1 MDVGTIVRVLPPFA
15 ISFPGEYAVTEPP
28 ALEEGADPHTPG
40 LVWLDGAPG
49 AWSVE
54 HLEEEQAS

>member
-1 MDVGTIVRVLPPFA
+1 MDIGTRVRVKPPFGLTF
-15 ISFPGEYAVTEPP
+15 SGVYTVVEPP
-28 ALEEGADPHTPG
+28 ALEEGADPHPEG